1 MMSKAVAW
9 ALFILGLV
17 HIVFGVLRFQAPL
30 LDAVAAGFVGQF
42 NDPPVRRT
50 AFWFIMCGPLLM
62 VAGHLAIRSVAAGDF
77 AALKIIG
84 IYGLVASV
92 VGIAAFPMSP
102 LWLLF
107 GLSLFLIGA
116 GYNWFR

>member
-9 ALFILGLV
+9 ALFILGLIHV
-17 HIVFGVLRFQAPL
+17 VFGILRFKEPL
-30 LDAVAAGFVGQF
+30 LEALAAGFVGQF
-42 NDPPVRRT
+42 SEPPVRRT

-62 VAGHLAIRSVAAGDF
+62 VAGHLAIRSVAAGDH

-84 IYGLVASV
+84 FYGLAASM

-102 LWLLF
+102 LWILF
-107 GLSLFLIGA
+107 GLSLFLIAA